1 MPESHLS
8 QCQWPGLAERYETAL
23 KEAVA
28 FILDRFEVR
37 SIVAGGSI
45 IRGSPSPSS
54 DLDIYV
60 IHTQP
65 RRQRLQKFFNGVPA
79 EIFVNPV
86 HQILKYL
93 DSEQREGRPITAH
106 ILTTGF
112 VVLDRDDAL
121 SGLRQRAAAS
131 LSKPPNPELVTLT
144 MKRYFAADRL
154 DNAIDIL
161 SAKPAEAQMI
171 LGLAVHDMLT
181 VFYLSANHYIPRDKD
196 LVSSLEDLDPICFGL
211 ARQFFQAG
219 NLPERAAAAQALAR
233 HTIGVEG
240 FFEWESQM
248 EEV

>member
-1 MPESHLS
+1 MPESHIS
-8 QCQWPGLAERYETAL
+8 QCQWPGLAERYEQAL

-28 FILDRFEVR
+28 FILDRFEAR

-45 IRGSPSPSS
+45 IRGSPGPSS

-79 EIFVNPV
+79 EIFVNPI

-112 VVLDRDDAL
+112 VVFDPDGAL
-121 SGLRQRAAAS
+121 PELRQRAAAS
-131 LSKPPNPELVTLT
+131 LAEPPNPELARLTL
-144 MKRYFAADRL
+144 MRYFAADRL
-154 DNAIDIL
+154 ENAIDIVFT
-161 SAKPAEAQMI
+161 KPLEAHMI
-171 LGLAVHDMLT
+171 LGLAVYDMLT
-181 VFYLSANHYIPRDKD
+181 TFYLAANRYIPRDKD
-196 LVSSLEDLDPICFGL
+196 LVSSLEDLDPVCFWL
-211 ARQFFQAG
+211 ARQFFQAAT
-219 NLPERAAAAQALAR
+219 LPERAAAAKALAR

-240 FFEWESQM
+240 FFEWESGM

>member
-1 MPESHLS
+1 MTGPQLS
-8 QCQWPGLAERYETAL
+8 QCQWPGLEERYDLAL

-28 FILDRFEVR
+28 FILGRFEVR

-45 IRGSPSPSS
+45 IRGSPGPSS

-79 EIFVNPV
+79 EIFVNPI

-112 VVLDRDDAL
+112 VVLDQDDVL
-121 SGLRQRAAAS
+121 PELRQRAAAS
-131 LSKPPNPELVTLT
+131 LSEPPNPEPARLTL
-144 MKRYFAADRL
+144 MRYFAADRL
-154 DNAIDIL
+154 DNALDIVNT
-161 SAKPAEAQMI
+161 KPLEAQMI
-171 LGLAVHDMLT
+171 LGLAVHDMLSY
-181 VFYLSANHYIPRDKD
+181 FYLAGNHYIPRDKD
-196 LVSSLEDLDPICFGL
+196 LVSSLEGLNPVCAGL
-211 ARQFFQAG
+211 ARQFFQAAT
-219 NLPERAAAAQALAR
+219 LLERAAAAKALAR
-233 HTIGVEG
+233 HTLGVEG
-240 FFEWESQM
+240 FFEWESGM